1 MFIVYHLKDIDLKK
15 LWLNEMGWANSAPE
29 SRLKCDRAEEEFW
42 RVNAPHYFY
51 TNNLYKRFPELGV
64 CVLSLLQKEDEVLE
78 IGSGSGNFTI
88 PMAANVQNVLG
99 VEPSFSMLKSCR
111 QRLEQ
116 ENVKNVSL
124 IQSKWEEFYS
134 DKLWD
139 VVVSV
144 NSLYRIKDIV
154 VALNKINHY
163 AKRRCIIVRSIIR
176 LPVYEVYLK
185 CGISYNECK
194 DYILIPN
201 ILWAEG
207 INANVKYISVKSHKE
222 FGCIEEVW
230 GKNTSRLTAEEK
242 EKLAK
247 AFIQVAKIK
256 DGKYIYDFTAVFA
269 VIWWDKRM

>member
-1 MFIVYHLKDIDLKK
+1 
-15 LWLNEMGWANSAPE
+15 
-29 SRLKCDRAEEEFW
+29 
-42 RVNAPHYFY
+42 
-51 TNNLYKRFPELGV
+51 
-64 CVLSLLQKEDEVLE
+64 
-78 IGSGSGNFTI
+78 
-88 PMAANVQNVLG
+88 MAANVQNVLG

-176 LPVYEVYLK
+176 LPVY
-185 CGISYNECK
+185 
-194 DYILIPN
+194 
-201 ILWAEG
+201 
-207 INANVKYISVKSHKE
+207 
-222 FGCIEEVW
+222 
-230 GKNTSRLTAEEK
+230 
-242 EKLAK
+242 
-247 AFIQVAKIK
+247 
-256 DGKYIYDFTAVFA
+256 
-269 VIWWDKRM
+269 